1 MNGVAAVT
9 VKYSKQRL
17 KLKCLT
23 NCSLTQ
29 NRRPW
34 EKCTAAMSTADE
46 LQVSCCFTCKSLSA
60 SLILTPDY
68 PNKGHR

>member
-34 EKCTAAMSTADE
+34 EKCTAA
-46 LQVSCCFTCKSLSA
+46 VSRVKVSVHL
-60 SLILTPDY
+60 
-68 PNKGHR
+68 